1 MEKTMSQLDAMYAHI
16 AAHEQSFITRLMD
29 YVRNPSISAHGVGIG
44 ETAEWLTAYLT
55 SLGFDTAA
63 YPTAGW
69 PMIVGRHHHKPGKPT
84 VLFYGHYDVQPPDPL
99 EAWVS
104 PPFEPTIRDG
114 RIYGRGAGDNKGQHF
129 AQLLALETWLTV
141 AGELPCNVTFL
152 LEGEEE
158 VGSPNLA
165 AFVSAHQE
173 LLRADLVITA
183 DGPIHEDGTPQIE
196 YGVRGC
202 LSFEL
207 HARGANTDLHS
218 GNWGGVAPQ
227 PLWKLVH
234 LLATMKNARGDIT
247 IPGIMEQVAPITARE
262 RAALD
267 ALPLDL
273 PRLMA
278 GVGIAELD
286 GPPDVPFYDR
296 ISCRPTLTINGIH
309 GGYGG
314 PGSKTVLPHE
324 GFVKCDMR
332 LVGGMSIAACQAAIA
347 AHVNA
352 IDPSI
357 EAIFEA
363 GMEPSRTSLE
373 SPFAAPIH
381 RAIVHAQGVEP
392 YHIPSLGGSLP
403 DYVYTKIL
411 GIPAFVVPY
420 ANADERNH
428 APNENIIIDCFI
440 KGIRTGAALVKEIGE
455 LGIRN

>member
-1 MEKTMSQLDAMYAHI
+1 MTQLDAVYAHI
-16 AAHEQSFITRLMD
+16 AAHREQFIARLID
-29 YVRNPSISAHGVGIG
+29 YVRNPSISAHGIGIG
-44 ETAEWLTAYLT
+44 ETAAWLTEYLT
-55 SLGFDTAA
+55 SLGFETQAHT
-63 YPTAGW
+63 TAGW
-69 PMIVGRHHHKPGKPT
+69 PMIVARHHRQPGKPT

-114 RIYGRGAGDNKGQHF
+114 RLYGRGAGDNKGQHF
-129 AQLLALETWLTV
+129 AQLLALESWLAV
-141 AGELPCNVTFL
+141 AGTLPCNVTFL

-165 AFVSAHQE
+165 RFVTEHRE

-183 DGPIHEDGTPQIE
+183 DGPLHEDGTPQIE
-196 YGVRGC
+196 YGVRGVV
-202 LSFEL
+202 SFEL
-207 HARGANTDLHS
+207 RATGANTDLHS
-218 GNWGGVAPQ
+218 GNWGGIAPQ

-234 LLATMKNARGDIT
+234 LLSTMKNARGDIT
-247 IPGIMEQVAPITARE
+247 IPGIMEQVAPMTPRE

-273 PRLMA
+273 PRVMA
-278 GVGIAELD
+278 GVGISELD
-286 GPPDVPFYDR
+286 GPPEVPFYDR
-296 ISCRPTLTINGIH
+296 LSFRPTLTINGFH

-314 PGSKTVLPHE
+314 PGSKTVLPHT
-324 GFVKCDMR
+324 GIVKCDMR
-332 LVGGMSIAACQAAIA
+332 LVGGMTLATTEAAIR
-347 AHVNA
+347 AHVA
-352 IDPSI
+352 AVDPSI
-357 EAIFEA
+357 ELHLEG

-373 SPFAAPIH
+373 SPYAAPIH

-428 APNENIIIDCFI
+428 APNENIILECFVN
-440 KGIRTGAALVKEIGE
+440 GIRTGAALVEFLAE
-455 LGIRN
+455 PTTAR

>member
-1 MEKTMSQLDAMYAHI
+1 MTHLDAIYAHI
-16 AAHEQSFITRLMD
+16 RANEERFIARLMD
-29 YVRNPSISAHGVGIG
+29 YVRNPSISAHGIGIG
-44 ETAEWLTAYLT
+44 ETAVWLTEYLT
-55 SLGFDTAA
+55 ALGFDTQAHT
-63 YPTAGW
+63 TAGW
-69 PMIVGRHHHKPGKPT
+69 PMIVARHHHQPGKPT
-84 VLFYGHYDVQPPDPL
+84 VLFYGHYDVQPPDPF

-129 AQLLALETWLTV
+129 AQLLALESWLAVVGT
-141 AGELPCNVTFL
+141 LPCNVTVL

-165 AFVSAHQE
+165 AFVTAHRD
-173 LLRADLVITA
+173 LLQADLVITA

-196 YGVRGC
+196 YGVRGV

-207 HARGANTDLHS
+207 RATGANTDLHS
-218 GNWGGVAPQ
+218 GNWGGIAPQ

-234 LLATMKNARGDIT
+234 VLSTMKNARGEIT

-273 PRLMA
+273 DRLMA
-278 GVGIAELD
+278 GVGISELD
-286 GPPDVPFYDR
+286 GPPEIPLYDR
-296 ISCRPTLTINGIH
+296 ISCRPTLTINGFH

-314 PGSKTVLPHE
+314 PGSKTVLPHT

-332 LVGGMSIAACQAAIA
+332 LVGGMSLAECEAAIR
-347 AHVNA
+347 AHVA
-352 IDPSI
+352 AVDPSVQLTI
-357 EAIFEA
+357 DG

-428 APNENIIIDCFI
+428 APNENIIIDCFL
-440 KGIRTGAALVKEIGE
+440 KGIRTGAALVEFLAAKE
-455 LGIRN
+455 

>member
-1 MEKTMSQLDAMYAHI
+1 MPTLTDIFAYVDAHRDESI
-16 AAHEQSFITRLMD
+16 SRLLE
-29 YVRNPSISAHGVGIG
+29 YVSRPSISAHGIGIG
-44 ETAEWLTAYLT
+44 ETAEWLTAYLRK
-55 SLGFDTAA
+55 LGFETEA
-63 YPTAGW
+63 YPTKGW

-84 VLFYGHYDVQPPDPL
+84 ILFYGHYDVQPPDPL

-129 AQLLALETWLTV
+129 AQLLGIEATLAVT
-141 AGELPCNVTFL
+141 GELPCNVTFL

-165 AFVSAHQE
+165 EFVTNHKE
-173 LLRADLVITA
+173 LLKADLVITA

-196 YGVRGC
+196 YGVRGV

-207 HARGANTDLHS
+207 HAKGANTDLHS
-218 GNWGGVAPQ
+218 GNWGGIAPQ

-234 LLATMKNARGDIT
+234 LLSTMKNARGEIT
-247 IPGIMEQVAPITARE
+247 IPGIMEQVAPITPLE
-262 RAALD
+262 RQALD
-267 ALPLDL
+267 NLPLDL
-273 PRLMA
+273 ERTMA
-278 GVGIAELD
+278 GVGITELE
-286 GPPDVPFYDR
+286 GPPEVPFYDR
-296 ISCRPTLTINGIH
+296 IACRPTLTINGFH

-314 PGSKTVLPHE
+314 PGSKTVLPSS

-332 LVGGMSIAACQAAIA
+332 LVGGMSLAACEAAIRAHCA
-347 AHVNA
+347 AV
-352 IDPSI
+352 DPSI
-357 EAIFEA
+357 EVHVEG
-363 GMEPSRTSLE
+363 GMEPSRTPLE
-373 SPFAAPIH
+373 SPFAQPLN
-381 RAIVHAQGVEP
+381 RAVRTAWGVDP

-428 APNENIIIDCFI
+428 APNENIIIECYINGI
-440 KGIRTGAALVKEIGE
+440 KTGAALLEE
-455 LGIRN
+455 LAK

>member
-1 MEKTMSQLDAMYAHI
+1 MSRLPEIFTHI
-16 AAHEQSFITRLMD
+16 DQHRDQSIARLID
-29 YVRNPSISAHGVGIG
+29 YVSRPSISAHGIGIG
-44 ETAEWLTAYLT
+44 ETAAWLTTYL
-55 SLGFDTAA
+55 SELGFDTAA
-63 YPTAGW
+63 YPTKGW

-84 VLFYGHYDVQPPDPL
+84 ILFYGHYDVQPPDPL

-129 AQLLALETWLTV
+129 AQLLGIEATLAVT
-141 AGELPCNVTFL
+141 GELPCNVTFL

-165 AFVSAHQE
+165 EFVSTHKE
-173 LLRADLVITA
+173 LLAADLVITA

-196 YGVRGC
+196 YGVRGV

-207 HARGANTDLHS
+207 HATGANTDLHS
-218 GNWGGVAPQ
+218 GNWGGIAPQ

-234 LLATMKNARGDIT
+234 LLATMKNARGEIT
-247 IPGIMEQVAPITARE
+247 IPGIMEQVAPITALE
-262 RAALD
+262 RQALD
-267 ALPLDL
+267 NLPLDL
-273 PRLMA
+273 ERTMA
-278 GVGIAELD
+278 GVGISELD
-286 GPPDVPFYDR
+286 GPPEVPFYER
-296 ISCRPTLTINGIH
+296 IACRPTLTINGFH

-314 PGSKTVLPHE
+314 PGSKTVLPCS

-332 LVGGMSIAACQAAIA
+332 LVGGMSLAACEAAIR
-347 AHVNA
+347 AHCAA

-357 EAIFEA
+357 EIIVEG
-363 GMEPSRTSLE
+363 GMEPSRTPLE
-373 SPFAAPIH
+373 SPFAHPIH
-381 RAIVHAQGVEP
+381 QAVRMAWGVDP

-428 APNENIIIDCFI
+428 APNENIIIDCYL
-440 KGIRTGAALVKEIGE
+440 KGIRTGAALMEALAQK
-455 LGIRN
+455 